1 LFDLKI
7 WLPEESSEQLRHK
20 LMAAETEKKRMATEM
35 GKLNQ
40 ENETNAVK
48 LEELR
53 KRLAAEAQTHAQER
67 DKLQKRF
74 DAEYSVFLERRGE
87 FNESVRMRCVFCP
100 QENQVPLASFL
111 FHVAR
116 EHMFDQVRSTVNVI
130 HSLLKGNIIGQKL

>member
-1 LFDLKI
+1 LLRLKKKF
-7 WLPEESSEQLRHK
+7 LEESSEQLRHK

-35 GKLNQ
+35 AKLNQ
-40 ENETNAVK
+40 ENETSALK

-53 KRLAAEAQTHAQER
+53 TRLASEAQTHAQER

-74 DAEYSVFLERRGE
+74 DAEYAVFLERRRGE
-87 FNESVRMRCVFCP
+87 FNETLRLRCVFCP

-116 EHMFDQVRSTVNVI
+116 EHMFDQARSTQCPHPLYCI
-130 HSLLKGNIIGQKL
+130 YCFYFDF